1 MDIWSYVI
9 YGILFLVFTSSL
21 GATLIGLPGNWVILV
36 VLLCFSFFTKFAVL
50 TLTETIVLAG
60 ILLLGEIIE
69 SSLALLNANR
79 YKPSKWTL
87 LAAFCGGIVGA
98 LIGTSILP
106 IVGSIIG
113 SAAGVFGLSYFVELR
128 LSANKAH
135 AEQVAKSAMIGAL
148 LGVTIKFILAVGVV
162 MYLFWT
168 LIITYTAIPAVGVP
182 F

>member
-1 MDIWSYVI
+1 MEILSYVI
-9 YGILFLVFTSSL
+9 YGILFLLFISSL
-21 GATLIGLPGNWVILV
+21 GATLLGLPGNWVILV
-36 VLLCFSFFTKFAVL
+36 LLLCFSFFTKFAVL
-50 TLTETIVLAG
+50 SLTETAVLAG

-69 SSLALLNANR
+69 SGLALLNANR

-98 LIGTSILP
+98 LIGTSMLP
-106 IVGSIIG
+106 IIGSLIG
-113 SAAGVFGLSYFVELR
+113 SAAGVFAASYFVELHY
-128 LSANKAH
+128 SANSEQ
-135 AEQVAKSAMIGAL
+135 AEKVAKSAMIGAL
-148 LGVTIKFILAVGVV
+148 LGVTIKFILAMGVV